1 MPELPEVE
9 TVRKYLESNIIN
21 QKVTE
26 VTLFSKKSLRN
37 VKEKDLQRLV
47 GQSIT
52 SLDRKAKHLIIRFK
66 NDYIICHL
74 RMEGKFFIFNSEKEM
89 NDNVNR
95 NHDVLLIRTNKSF
108 ILFQDT
114 RKFATV
120 DLFDNNVSYEENN
133 VLIKVAPE
141 PFDLDAQDLFNK
153 LSKKRV
159 AIKSALLD
167 QGIISGI
174 GNIYVDEI
182 LFATKLHPLTPSN
195 EVTLEKCK
203 EIIKESR
210 RILKKA
216 IELKGTTIKSYTS
229 SLGVEGEYQKFLKVH
244 QKLNSNCKTC
254 NTPIVKIK
262 VGGRGTYLCPSC
274 QKNNH

>member
-9 TVRKYLESNIIN
+9 TVRKYLEENIIS
-21 QKVTE
+21 QKVNE
-26 VTLFSKKSLRN
+26 VKLFSKKSLRN

-47 GQSIT
+47 GQQIISI
-52 SLDRKAKHLIIRFK
+52 DRKAKHLIIRFK

-74 RMEGKFFIFNSEKEM
+74 RMEGKFFIFDSEKKM
-89 NDNVNR
+89 NESVNR
-95 NHDVLLIRTNKSF
+95 NHDVLLIKTNKSF

-120 DLFDNNVSYEENN
+120 DLFDNSIDYEVNN
-133 VLIKVAPE
+133 VLSKVAPE
-141 PFDLDAQDLFNK
+141 PFDLNAEELYNK
-153 LSKKRV
+153 LSKKRI

-182 LFATKLHPLTPSN
+182 LFATKIHSLTPSN
-195 EVTLEKCK
+195 EISLQKCK

-229 SLGVEGEYQKFLKVH
+229 SLGVEGKYQNYLKVH
-244 QKLNSNCKTC
+244 QQLGNNCKTC
-254 NTPIVKIK
+254 NSPIIKIK
-262 VGGRGTYLCPSC
+262 VGGRGTYLCEVC
-274 QKNNH
+274 QKK